1 MPLPASKTCRIFL
14 AGAAMIGLSACATM
28 TDDAMMDDTMATT
41 QPDRTPSVAAFDFPP
56 ASAADPMGQ
65 DIPFSGND
73 VDAGNQAVIDAL
85 LKDLNLRPYHTLTPE
100 QARQQ
105 PLFGA
110 GVKAVMEDRGMSMAP
125 PEGLTQQTVQI
136 PGADGLLDA
145 IVVRPATGTQ
155 PRPLVVYFH
164 GGGWVLADAEAYIA
178 SARALAKKLDA
189 VVVSVNYRRAPQ
201 YKFPAQHNDAFAAY
215 RAVRANAASL
225 GGDPDRMV
233 LAGESAGGNLAVAT
247 AIRLRD
253 VNEPLPDHILSV
265 YPVAGTNLNTE
276 SYQENAN
283 ALPLNRAAMAWFFHH
298 TINGPQDLKDGRLD
312 LVSANLRGLP
322 PVTIVQAEV
331 DPLRSEGRMLAD
343 RLRAAGVD
351 VDNRVF
357 EGATHE
363 FFGAASVIEAA
374 EAAQDYAVQRIKGT
388 LR

>member
-1 MPLPASKTCRIFL
+1 MRVTASRIRHFL
-14 AGAAMIGLSACATM
+14 FAGTAMIGLSACAT
-28 TDDAMMDDTMATT
+28 TMDDPMMADTSATT
-41 QPDRTPSVAAFDFPP
+41 PAGRTPAVDAFDFPP

-73 VDAGNQAVIDAL
+73 VDPGNQAVIDAL
-85 LKDLNLRPYHTLTPE
+85 LQDLNLRPYHTLTPD

-125 PEGLTQQTVQI
+125 PEDLTQQTIQV
-136 PGADGLLDA
+136 PGAEGMLDA

-189 VVVSVNYRRAPQ
+189 VVVSVNYRRAPE

-225 GGDPDRMV
+225 GGDPERMV

-265 YPVAGTNLNTE
+265 YPVAGTDLNTK

-283 ALPLNRAAMAWFFHH
+283 ALPLNRAAMAWFFNY
-298 TINGPQDLKDGRLD
+298 TINGPQDLRDPRLD

-322 PVTIVQAEV
+322 PVTIVQAEI
-331 DPLRSEGRMLAD
+331 DPLRTEGRTLAE

-351 VDNRVF
+351 VANRVF
-357 EGATHE
+357 EG
-363 FFGAASVIEAA
+363 
-374 EAAQDYAVQRIKGT
+374 DYA
-388 LR
+388 